1 MLQNSG
7 YCLKLLLFS
16 YLSSENSPVPIFY
29 LLQAWCLICQGWME
43 KQKKKAQQILCPCY
57 KTSPNWKTLSQS
69 SKQRYHLDFEWTSK
83 NEIDFKA
90 VFQVQK
96 YCVGWSFS
104 NSCIRVLI
112 FSYAD
117 ISDKIFIPPIPAL
130 CNSKSRISTRLNS
143 PYFGIN
149 LVYSIFENV
158 TLP

>member
-1 MLQNSG
+1 MATAWS
-7 YCLKLLLFS
+7 YCCFHTYLLKTAQSLFS
-16 YLSSENSPVPIFY
+16 
-29 LLQAWCLICQGWME
+29 ICSRLGVSFAKAEW
-43 KQKKKAQQILCPCY
+43 KNKKKKAQQILCPCY

-90 VFQVQK
+90 VFQIQE
-96 YCVGWSFS
+96 YCMGWSFS
-104 NSCIRVLI
+104 NSCIQVLI